1 MPQKLPRHP
10 SKEIGHAMA
19 VCMADSSLNSLRMVC
34 LNERKRPL
42 HDLGMVTWF
51 VWIIVTLLL
60 ISRRWFVWIIVTL
73 PLHNLDMACLHY
85 CAVYPFKN
93 WTWFVWIIVTSSL
106 KHLDVV
112 RLNSCD
118 IIPQPWFFWIIVN
131 LSPNAWKMACLSCG
145 DVIPQSFGHGFSGLL
160 SLIVTLS
167 LHNWDADCLNCCDGH
182 PWIIP
187 RRFAWIIVTW
197 SLCNCEMVCLSE
209 LLWRCLSI
217 NPTWSVWI
225 IVKWPLNNL
234 DVVCLNCWDPSIIG
248 R

>member
-1 MPQKLPRHP
+1 M
-10 SKEIGHAMA
+10 S

-34 LNERKRPL
+34 LNERKTPL

-51 VWIIVTLLL
+51 VWSIVTLLL

-118 IIPQPWFFWIIVN
+118 IVPQPWFFWIIVN

-160 SLIVTLS
+160 LVQAPRVELPQPLQARPRSPHLHRPRAQLPGTSRPLGQTPRCKRFSSWCDENVPPRPERGAPARVTKS
-167 LHNWDADCLNCCDGH
+167 FGFVGPIGCL
-182 PWIIP
+182 
-187 RRFAWIIVTW
+187 
-197 SLCNCEMVCLSE
+197 
-209 LLWRCLSI
+209 
-217 NPTWSVWI
+217 
-225 IVKWPLNNL
+225 
-234 DVVCLNCWDPSIIG
+234 
-248 R
+248 